1 MVHKSSAA
9 DSWTRR
15 MTDLPRSFQDMGRAA
30 TKPLWA
36 RDVVLDLAKAAC
48 AALLFVS
55 PWMLA
60 FTSAPAWNLWIVG
73 YLMLTCCLA
82 ELLAEADWEAQ
93 TNFCLGAWVLCAPW
107 TLGFAAESV
116 ASLVHV
122 AGGSCIF
129 ILSAVELLSG
139 RRNPPWRFGPSS
151 ARRAV
156 FLPSIAVLPERHE
169 STSCCFPL
177 RTKWAAA
184 RKRIARAGSRTAV
197 HLRRSSDAAVVTWTP
212 RHRQTGRTPPISGDA
227 GDGLRRSDRDHH
239 RVASFASSIYGP
251 HQRSDEPRP
260 SWPAVAQPS
269 RLRR

>member
-15 MTDLPRSFQDMGRAA
+15 MTALPRSFQDMGRAA

-93 TNFCLGAWVLCAPW
+93 TNFCLGAWVLCERGLARSRRWRQLYFHPVR
-107 TLGFAAESV
+107 GRAVVRQAQSSV
-116 ASLVHV
+116 AVRTEQ
-122 AGGSCIF
+122 CPP
-129 ILSAVELLSG
+129 
-139 RRNPPWRFGPSS
+139 RRLPAFDRGAP
-151 ARRAV
+151 RA
-156 FLPSIAVLPERHE
+156 A
-169 STSCCFPL
+169 
-177 RTKWAAA
+177 
-184 RKRIARAGSRTAV
+184 
-197 HLRRSSDAAVVTWTP
+197 
-212 RHRQTGRTPPISGDA
+212 
-227 GDGLRRSDRDHH
+227 
-239 RVASFASSIYGP
+239 
-251 HQRSDEPRP
+251 
-260 SWPAVAQPS
+260 
-269 RLRR
+269 